1 MAPNLSRP
9 ARNEITLDPV
19 LALEFLKRA
28 GEAGMPQEQSTHF
41 LECDYLPLPWSL
53 GFHAAAREAD
63 HGNGPVMIGAG
74 GARGPGKSHG
84 IMAQAG
90 LDDCWRA
97 PGLKVLF
104 LRRVLKSAAESFD
117 DLIRKVF
124 GSVERVA
131 LAGRVEFPAWN
142 DSRILIGGY
151 KDERDIDKFLGIEYD
166 TIVIE
171 EGTQISGER
180 REKIRGSLRTSRSDW
195 RPRLYESTN
204 PGGLGHTAFKDL
216 YIMPWRKKQQTTTR
230 FFPAT
235 YKDNPFLK
243 PEYIQYLES
252 LTGPLG
258 KAWRDGD
265 WDVFEGQA
273 FPSFSWDKHVCK
285 PFDIPAHWT
294 RYRGVDWGYRNAFAC
309 VWIAKEPDTGRLYIY
324 REVVQAGLTDRQQ
337 ARAILDNS
345 LPGEKFAA
353 TYGDPSMW
361 AAKNVEDRIF
371 STYDEYAAEKVYLT
385 KADNHRIGGK
395 RKIDTLLADL
405 PDGKPGLIVFESC
418 ENWINTVPTLPYAKS
433 GNMEDVDTEADDHEY
448 DATRYAMTQINPKPR
463 PVPVTQQL
471 AGDPLLRLMQPQ
483 GMMSGRD
490 F

>member
-1 MAPNLSRP
+1 MVPSP
-9 ARNEITLDPV
+9 PNEIELDPV
-19 LALEFLKRA
+19 LGPEFLRRA
-28 GEAGMPQEQSTHF
+28 LAAGMPEAQSVHF
-41 LECDYLPLPWSL
+41 LECGYLPLQWSL

-63 HGNGPVMIGAG
+63 QGNGPVMLGTG
-74 GARGPGKSHG
+74 GARGPGKSHS

-124 GSVERVA
+124 GGVNRVA
-131 LAGRVEFPAWN
+131 TAGRVEFPGWN

-151 KDERDIDKFLGIEYD
+151 KDERDIDKYLGLEYD
-166 TIVIE
+166 VIVIE
-171 EGTQISGER
+171 ESTQISGDR
-180 REKIRGSLRTSRSDW
+180 RDKIRGSLRTSRSDW

-204 PGGLGHTAFKDL
+204 PGGVGHTAFKAL
-216 YIMPWRKKQQTTTR
+216 YVTPHRKNQQTTTR

-243 PEYIQYLES
+243 REYIQYLES

-273 FPSFSWDKHVCK
+273 FPSFSWDRHVCK

-294 RYRGVDWGYRNAFAC
+294 RYRGVDWGYRNPFAC
-309 VWIAKEPDTGRLYIY
+309 VWLAKDPDTGRIYIY
-324 REVVQAGLTDRQQ
+324 REIVQAGLTDRQQ
-337 ARAILDNS
+337 ARAIKDNS

-353 TYGDPSMW
+353 TFADPSMW
-361 AAKNVEDRIF
+361 ASKNVEDRVY
-371 STYDEYAAEKVYLT
+371 STADEYAAEKVYLT

-395 RKIDTLLADL
+395 RKVDTLLADL
-405 PDGKPGLIVFESC
+405 PDGKPGLIIFESC
-418 ENWINTVPTLPYAKS
+418 EQWLDTVVTLPYAKS
-433 GNMEDVDTEADDHEY
+433 GNTEDVDTDADDHEY
-448 DATRYAMTQINPKPR
+448 DATRYALTQINPKPR
-463 PVPVTQQL
+463 VLLPNAQQQL
-471 AGDPLLRLMQPQ
+471 AGDPLARFIGQA
-483 GMMSGRD
+483 GMGGRD